1 MSNHRKIFSE
11 EVELSEI
18 VLKKTNQAFARIK
31 QEDTGYMKR
40 TTTEGRKLFK
50 TQAAVMAGVCVL
62 AISSVSAAAAIHHYW
77 GRGMKGNIQASD
89 IQQQV
94 LTEKKIAKVYN
105 EEPDASML
113 AVTDSGITIKPDTIV
128 VDDRF
133 AYMTFNISG
142 YHVAEGMEP
151 GFETVDVYQG
161 DNPED
166 ENAWVNMSGSMYDGI
181 IPNENGI
188 PVYEDGTAIGFDEEG
203 KTICHY
209 TDENGNMEYIIQASI
224 ANEND
229 SFLGKIMHVNFK
241 NLGTLY
247 KAEFTPAVEGNWNFN
262 ITLPNVSSAQDI
274 WVNQKIAGTD
284 FTMESVN
291 ISPIS
296 MKVNYSVGTAPA
308 ENEDNLDIP
317 QVSGVVLKD
326 GTRLPYLTDGGGVGY
341 TDDSKR
347 NAYHIAG
354 YDRVIDVDAV
364 AALIVWTFCENE
376 MVEIP
381 ISQ

>member
-94 LTEKKIAKVYN
+94 LTEKKIAIVYN

-113 AVTDSGITIKPDTIV
+113 AVTDSGITIKPDTMV

-317 QVSGVVLKD
+317 QVAGVVLKD

>member
-50 TQAAVMAGVCVL
+50 TQAAVIAGVCVL
-62 AISSVSAAAAIHHYW
+62 AISSVSAVAAIHHYW

-241 NLGTLY
+241 NMGTLY

-308 ENEDNLDIP
+308 ENEDNLAIP
-317 QVSGVVLKD
+317 QVTGVVLKD

>member
-181 IPNENGI
+181 ITNENGI

-317 QVSGVVLKD
+317 QVAGVVLKD

>member
-62 AISSVSAAAAIHHYW
+62 AISSVSAVAAIHHYW

-209 TDENGNMEYIIQASI
+209 TDENLSLI
-224 ANEND
+224 
-229 SFLGKIMHVNFK
+229 
-241 NLGTLY
+241 
-247 KAEFTPAVEGNWNFN
+247 
-262 ITLPNVSSAQDI
+262 
-274 WVNQKIAGTD
+274 
-284 FTMESVN
+284 
-291 ISPIS
+291 
-296 MKVNYSVGTAPA
+296 
-308 ENEDNLDIP
+308 
-317 QVSGVVLKD
+317 
-326 GTRLPYLTDGGGVGY
+326 
-341 TDDSKR
+341 
-347 NAYHIAG
+347 HI
-354 YDRVIDVDAV
+354 
-364 AALIVWTFCENE
+364 
-376 MVEIP
+376 
-381 ISQ
+381 

>member
-62 AISSVSAAAAIHHYW
+62 AISSVSAIAAIHHYW

-203 KTICHY
+203 KTICYY

-241 NLGTLY
+241 NLGTLN

-296 MKVNYSVGTAPA
+296 MKVNYSVGTAQA

-317 QVSGVVLKD
+317 QVTGVVLKD

>member
-40 TTTEGRKLFK
+40 TTKEGRKLFK

-317 QVSGVVLKD
+317 QVAGVVLKD

>member
-40 TTTEGRKLFK
+40 TKTEGRKLFK

-317 QVSGVVLKD
+317 QVAGVVLKD

>member
-113 AVTDSGITIKPDTIV
+113 AVTDSGITIKPDTMV

-133 AYMTFNISG
+133 AYMTFKISG
-142 YHVAEGMEP
+142 
-151 GFETVDVYQG
+151 
-161 DNPED
+161 
-166 ENAWVNMSGSMYDGI
+166 
-181 IPNENGI
+181 
-188 PVYEDGTAIGFDEEG
+188 
-203 KTICHY
+203 
-209 TDENGNMEYIIQASI
+209 
-224 ANEND
+224 
-229 SFLGKIMHVNFK
+229 
-241 NLGTLY
+241 
-247 KAEFTPAVEGNWNFN
+247 
-262 ITLPNVSSAQDI
+262 
-274 WVNQKIAGTD
+274 
-284 FTMESVN
+284 
-291 ISPIS
+291 
-296 MKVNYSVGTAPA
+296 
-308 ENEDNLDIP
+308 
-317 QVSGVVLKD
+317 
-326 GTRLPYLTDGGGVGY
+326 
-341 TDDSKR
+341 
-347 NAYHIAG
+347 
-354 YDRVIDVDAV
+354 
-364 AALIVWTFCENE
+364 
-376 MVEIP
+376 
-381 ISQ
+381 

>member
-317 QVSGVVLKD
+317 QVAGVVLKD
-326 GTRLPYLTDGGGVGY
+326 GTRLPYLTDGGGVVY
-341 TDDSKR
+341 TDDRKR

-354 YDRVIDVDAV
+354 YDRVIDVDAG
-364 AALIVWTFCENE
+364 AALIVWTFCEKE

-381 ISQ
+381 I

>member
-113 AVTDSGITIKPDTIV
+113 AVTDSGITIKPGTIV

-317 QVSGVVLKD
+317 QVAGVVLKD

>member
-1 MSNHRKIFSE
+1 
-11 EVELSEI
+11 
-18 VLKKTNQAFARIK
+18 
-31 QEDTGYMKR
+31 
-40 TTTEGRKLFK
+40 
-50 TQAAVMAGVCVL
+50 
-62 AISSVSAAAAIHHYW
+62 
-77 GRGMKGNIQASD
+77 
-89 IQQQV
+89 
-94 LTEKKIAKVYN
+94 
-105 EEPDASML
+105 
-113 AVTDSGITIKPDTIV
+113 
-128 VDDRF
+128 
-133 AYMTFNISG
+133 
-142 YHVAEGMEP
+142 
-151 GFETVDVYQG
+151 
-161 DNPED
+161 
-166 ENAWVNMSGSMYDGI
+166 
-181 IPNENGI
+181 
-188 PVYEDGTAIGFDEEG
+188 
-203 KTICHY
+203 
-209 TDENGNMEYIIQASI
+209 MEYIIQASI
-224 ANEND
+224 VGEND
-229 SFLGKIMHVNFK
+229 SFLGKTLHVNFK

-317 QVSGVVLKD
+317 QVAGVVLKD

>member
-203 KTICHY
+203 KTICQY

-317 QVSGVVLKD
+317 QVAGVVLKD

>member
-209 TDENGNMEYIIQASI
+209 TGENGNMEYIIQASI

-317 QVSGVVLKD
+317 QVAGVVLKD

>member
-161 DNPED
+161 DNLED

-317 QVSGVVLKD
+317 QVAGVVLKD

>member
-209 TDENGNMEYIIQASI
+209 TVSYTH
-224 ANEND
+224 
-229 SFLGKIMHVNFK
+229 L
-241 NLGTLY
+241 
-247 KAEFTPAVEGNWNFN
+247 
-262 ITLPNVSSAQDI
+262 TLP
-274 WVNQKIAGTD
+274 T
-284 FTMESVN
+284 
-291 ISPIS
+291 
-296 MKVNYSVGTAPA
+296 TA
-308 ENEDNLDIP
+308 
-317 QVSGVVLKD
+317 
-326 GTRLPYLTDGGGVGY
+326 
-341 TDDSKR
+341 
-347 NAYHIAG
+347 
-354 YDRVIDVDAV
+354 
-364 AALIVWTFCENE
+364 IV
-376 MVEIP
+376 
-381 ISQ
+381 

>member
-62 AISSVSAAAAIHHYW
+62 AISSVSAVAAIHHYW

-317 QVSGVVLKD
+317 QVAGVVLKD